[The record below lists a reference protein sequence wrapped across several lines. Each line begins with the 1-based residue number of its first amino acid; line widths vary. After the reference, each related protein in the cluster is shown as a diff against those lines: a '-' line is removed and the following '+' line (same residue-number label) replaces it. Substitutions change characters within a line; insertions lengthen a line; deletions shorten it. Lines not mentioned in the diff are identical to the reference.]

1 MKRVNRAVAEEAM
14 AAVAVVVQV
23 TKTENLLVV
32 VTAEIA
38 VAAAKAAVIKAIV
51 IHLQVADTKAEAAAQ
66 VQVQVRNHRVAGV
79 KAVRLRVDVHQAV
92 LTEKN
97 VLTPEKRRSGNQSFN
112 LTVFKLYPD

>member
-1 MKRVNRAVAEEAM
+1 M
-14 AAVAVVVQV
+14 AAVVEAAVVVVVQV
-23 TKTENLLVV
+23 TKTENLQVV

-38 VAAAKAAVIKAIV
+38 VAAAKAAVTKAIV
-51 IHLQVADTKAEAAAQ
+51 IHLQVAATKAEAAAQ
-66 VQVQVRNHRVAGV
+66 VQQVRNHRVAGV
-79 KAVRLRVDVHQAV
+79 KDVRLRVDVHQAV